1 MTSNNSNLLIIM
13 SDEHQTGAMGCA
25 GHPIVKTPN
34 LDTLAKNGTYF
45 TNAYTPSPICVPA
58 RAAFATGYYT
68 HQTGYWCNAHPYDGK
83 IKGWTHRLQENNT
96 PILSIGKLHYRDEA
110 DPTGFD
116 TQIAPMHVVDGIGD
130 IMGAVRDKLPP
141 RPKTSSLAERIGPGN
156 SSYIEYDNQ
165 ITMEAEKWLKEHAT
179 KQKHSWVLFVSLVC
193 PHFPLI
199 SPPEFFDL
207 YPPKT
212 MPLPRD
218 HPETGIE
225 RHPWIDAQA
234 KCQLYDQFFTDETRR
249 IAISSYFG
257 LCTFLDHNIGKI
269 LRALDSS
276 GESSKTRVIYT
287 SDHGD
292 NLGARGLW
300 GKSNMYEE
308 SVGIPL
314 ITAGPDIPK
323 SKKIKTPVSLLDFY
337 PTILDAAGIEPNKDD
352 KARPGKSLWKIAD
365 QNDDVG
371 RVVFSEYHAVGAATG
386 CFMIRKRNFKYVYYV
401 DYPAQLFDL
410 ESDPLEQNDLIND
423 PSHVALVR
431 EFEKELR
438 HICDPELVD
447 QRAKRDQA
455 TLVEKHGGRDAV
467 LKRGSFNG
475 TPAPGEKAIY
485 G

>member
-1 MTSNNSNLLIIM
+1 MT
-13 SDEHQTGAMGCA
+13 G
-25 GHPIVKTPN
+25 
-34 LDTLAKNGTYF
+34 
-45 TNAYTPSPICVPA
+45 
-58 RAAFATGYYT
+58 
-68 HQTGYWCNAHPYDGK
+68 
-83 IKGWTHRLQENNT
+83 
-96 PILSIGKLHYRDEA
+96 EA
-110 DPTGFD
+110 
-116 TQIAPMHVVDGIGD
+116 
-130 IMGAVRDKLPP
+130 
-141 RPKTSSLAERIGPGN
+141 
-156 SSYIEYDNQ
+156 
-165 ITMEAEKWLKEHAT
+165 
-179 KQKHSWVLFVSLVC
+179 
-193 PHFPLI
+193 
-199 SPPEFFDL
+199 
-207 YPPKT
+207 
-212 MPLPRD
+212 
-218 HPETGIE
+218 
-225 RHPWIDAQA
+225 
-234 KCQLYDQFFTDETRR
+234 RR
-249 IAISSYFG
+249 IAISAYFG

-276 GESSKTRVIYT
+276 GEFSKTRVIYT

-337 PTILDAAGIEPNKDD
+337 PTILDTAGIVPNKDD
-352 KARPGKSLWKIAD
+352 QARPGKSLWKIAD
-365 QNDDVG
+365 QKDDNG

-423 PSHVALVR
+423 PSHVALIKQ
-431 EFEKELR
+431 FEKELR